1 MIDENVNSM
10 ITLDLFGQGGMIYV
24 WNKKIDIVNMISVDA
39 HGVLGYGNFSQPGS
53 PHRTDQLQL
62 YSDKKFRSI
71 LFYHHDVEKNVV
83 ATTTF

>member
-1 MIDENVNSM
+1 MIH
-10 ITLDLFGQGGMIYV
+10 V

-39 HGVLGYGNFSQPGS
+39 HGVLGYENFSQPGS

-62 YSDKKFRSI
+62 YSDKKFSPI

-83 ATTTF
+83 ATITF